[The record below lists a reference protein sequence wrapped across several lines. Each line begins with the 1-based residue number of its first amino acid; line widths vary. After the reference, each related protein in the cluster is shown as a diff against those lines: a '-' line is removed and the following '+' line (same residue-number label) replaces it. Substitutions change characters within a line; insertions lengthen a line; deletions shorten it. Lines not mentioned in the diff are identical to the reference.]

1 MNYEEIQEMPLT
13 YLLGYIADLYAD
25 ITCTCSCQ
33 KELYLS
39 DKWSMEDAK
48 RYAKEREEQC
58 KRENKY
64 DKCPQRL
71 AFERIKEALEKQTQK
86 KPIPKYVMIGKEK
99 RLVSY
104 KCPCC
109 DNETLGNNEYK
120 FDCCED
126 CGQALNWEESDCETK
141 DEGNKDF
148 VFDYGIVEYQHRF
161 SITRSLDDY
170 EVTTLNKCIRMG
182 IQYKYYTMA
191 CDKLIAEMQITYKD
205 ENNKLHC
212 FTADLHD
219 FTFSIKHKGDMQI
232 DL

>member
-1 MNYEEIQEMPLT
+1 MT
-13 YLLGYIADLYAD
+13 YR
-25 ITCTCSCQ
+25 
-33 KELYLS
+33 E
-39 DKWSMEDAK
+39 
-48 RYAKEREEQC
+48 AKEVLVRAKIQFGRSNGKTIFVKAIIKAIQGIEKQLKKMPIDVKTTMGDNVLCCPDC
-58 KRENKY
+58 KRPIVNVWSKADY
-64 DKCPQRL
+64 
-71 AFERIKEALEKQTQK
+71 
-86 KPIPKYVMIGKEK
+86 KPHH
-99 RLVSY
+99 
-104 KCPCC
+104 CH
-109 DNETLGNNEYK
+109 
-120 FDCCED
+120 F

-219 FTFSIKHKGDMQI
+219 FTFSIKHKGDMRI

>member
-1 MNYEEIQEMPLT
+1 MTYEEALKTCEMALKAI
-13 YLLGYIADLYAD
+13 GI
-25 ITCTCSCQ
+25 SH
-33 KELYLS
+33 S
-39 DKWSMEDAK
+39 
-48 RYAKEREEQC
+48 
-58 KRENKY
+58 
-64 DKCPQRL
+64 PQNDYNSV
-71 AFERIKEALEKQTQK
+71 AEIIKEISKEKDIRTLIKCVEKQMPK
-86 KPIPKYVMIGKEK
+86 KPKYKSKNSLPMCGECGGIIDILQGNAN
-99 RLVSY
+99 Y
-104 KCPCC
+104 CP
-109 DNETLGNNEYK
+109 N
-120 FDCCED
+120 
-126 CGQALNWEESDCETK
+126 CGQALNWEESDCEIK

>member
-1 MNYEEIQEMPLT
+1 MSNKKMTYEEALRRLKDHFRTHIDNRPHP
-13 YLLGYIADLYAD
+13 YLDESEKMAYTAI
-25 ITCTCSCQ
+25 
-33 KELYLS
+33 
-39 DKWSMEDAK
+39 
-48 RYAKEREEQC
+48 
-58 KRENKY
+58 
-64 DKCPQRL
+64 
-71 AFERIKEALEKQTQK
+71 EKQIPK
-86 KPIPKYVMIGKEK
+86 KPKSNADYS
-99 RLVSY
+99 VS
-104 KCPCC
+104 KCCVCGGIIDLLQGDANYCP
-109 DNETLGNNEYK
+109 N
-120 FDCCED
+120 